1 MKHLNRLIVLA
12 VAGAAVAGG
21 VAGCARNEPQPQPEP
36 VPAAAS
42 EPVVTPSAEPAAT
55 EPATEP
61 APAAPDVEQ
70 PALEPPT
77 IEAAAPK
84 ATTKAPAKTDLVGTQ
99 YGYLTDVDTGSR
111 TVTFD
116 KVEWFTGAAAGK
128 ACKADGV
135 RITDSAMCND
145 YYIRNHNPKLR
156 KAALAPGAKLSLQS
170 PNDIMVQLETS
181 LDGLAAE
188 SPNRLFILT
197 FKDGQVS
204 RVKEQFTP

>member
-42 EPVVTPSAEPAAT
+42 EPVVTPSADLPTAEPDA
-55 EPATEP
+55 EQPASE
-61 APAAPDVEQ
+61 

-77 IEAAAPK
+77 VEAPAPK
-84 ATTKAPAKTDLVGTQ
+84 AQTTTDLVGTQ
-99 YGYLTDVDTGSR
+99 YGYLTAVDTGSR

-116 KVEWFTGAAAGK
+116 KVEWFTGAAARK

-135 RITDSAMCND
+135 RISDSAMCND

-156 KAALAPGAKLSLQS
+156 TATLAPGAKLSLQS

-181 LDGLAAE
+181 LEGLVAE
-188 SPNRLFILT
+188 SQNRLFILT
-197 FKDGQVS
+197 FKDGKVS